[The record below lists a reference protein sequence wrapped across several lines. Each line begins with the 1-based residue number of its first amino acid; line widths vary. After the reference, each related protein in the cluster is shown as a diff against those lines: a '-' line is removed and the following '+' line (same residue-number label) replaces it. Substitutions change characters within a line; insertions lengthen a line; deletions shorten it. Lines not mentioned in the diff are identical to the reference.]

1 MKRWLKIL
9 FQLCSGRQVAI
20 GLLVALFTPS
30 LVGFL
35 GATIAVT
42 LAMSLA
48 HTMEAFV
55 STLTGRAGPAA
66 RAWATEVLT
75 VPLANVASA
84 ALVQLSALG
93 DFIADEEEVIEV
105 LGYYYVNNQTYY
117 YTSNFSRSCP
127 PARPCSRSGEVPCA
141 ATGGDFDHR
150 HCLQPLAHVCR
161 MIGMVGLGG
170 AFRCGM
176 ALYNSPYTSP
186 GAPSSTV

>member
-1 MKRWLKIL
+1 M
-9 FQLCSGRQVAI
+9 F
-20 GLLVALFTPS
+20 LFTPS

-84 ALVQLSALG
+84 ALGQLSALG
-93 DFIADEEEVIEV
+93 NFIADEEEVVELV
-105 LGYYYVNNQTYY
+105 GYYYVNNQTYY

-127 PARPCSRSGEVPCA
+127 PARPCSSTWKSSFWGYWWGLSTTA
-141 ATGGDFDHR
+141 IAYS
-150 HCLQPLAHVCR
+150 LSR
-161 MIGMVGLGG
+161 MFAG
-170 AFRCGM
+170 
-176 ALYNSPYTSP
+176 
-186 GAPSSTV
+186 